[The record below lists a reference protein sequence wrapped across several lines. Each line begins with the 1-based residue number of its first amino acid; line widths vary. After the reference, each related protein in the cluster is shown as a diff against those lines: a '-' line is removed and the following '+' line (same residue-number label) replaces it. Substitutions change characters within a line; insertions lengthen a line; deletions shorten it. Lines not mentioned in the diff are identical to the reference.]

1 MKTIFSIGFLAEYI
15 IVIFIKIN
23 GFNKVQKL
31 SLVLYINFI
40 SSIDFLTCPG

>member
-23 GFNKVQKL
+23 GSNKVQR
-31 SLVLYINFI
+31 STLVLYKNFI
-40 SSIDFLTCPG
+40 SSIDFLV